1 MRNKKYKLEDFG
13 KVTGA
18 DVRKFVL
25 EVRDTVLIHLQ
36 GNMTVIRTHFD
47 SKKVSYRVS
56 DYFVEQG
63 IGYGYRMTINGLTLK
78 ETLSKLPKV
87 VEEDLE
93 FIDIVVKDIYE
104 EVDNAYK
111 EQMDKMD
118 KQEVI
123 KLLNHF
129 NKE

>member
-1 MRNKKYKLEDFG
+1 MRDKKYKLEDFD

-25 EVRDTVLIHLQ
+25 EIRDTVLIHLQ
-36 GNMTVIRTHFD
+36 GGKTVIRTHCD
-47 SKKVSYRVS
+47 AKKVSYRVS
-56 DYFVEQG
+56 DYFDEQG

-93 FIDIVVKDIYE
+93 FIDIVVRDIYE
-104 EVDNAYK
+104 EVDKTYK
-111 EQMDKMD
+111 EQTDKMN
-118 KQEVI
+118 KREVLN
-123 KLLNHF
+123 LLNHF
-129 NKE
+129 NK